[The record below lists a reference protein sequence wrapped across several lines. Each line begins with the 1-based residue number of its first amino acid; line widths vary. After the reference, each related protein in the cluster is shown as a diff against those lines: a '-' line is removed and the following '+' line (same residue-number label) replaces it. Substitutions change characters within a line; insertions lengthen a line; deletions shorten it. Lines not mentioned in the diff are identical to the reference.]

1 MISTNYNKKLK
12 DLLLDRN
19 CYNPA
24 TVFNPLSARMAE
36 QIGFKIGIVP
46 GKIISLDFLGDPD
59 LMLLSLTELTETVRR
74 IAKYAKIPLIVDAD
88 NGYGNA
94 VNVCRTIE
102 SLEDAG
108 ASGIS
113 LEDTDLPIKFGKTKY
128 PEFLSIKEA
137 AFKIKLAV
145 DRKIN
150 KSTSII
156 ARTGVYPY
164 QGINAAL
171 ERGKS
176 YESVG
181 ADALFYIN
189 VSSKNDIEKLVKSHD
204 IPIILGNNTT
214 DLSLNELTKM
224 GVSVSL
230 PGHNAYFA
238 AMEAY
243 RRSLENLYETGEFS
257 DLEIDINYINKL
269 SNEEKNSEIIKK
281 YM

>member
-1 MISTNYNKKLK
+1 MLNIDANKKLR
-12 DLLLDRN
+12 DLLLDQN
-19 CYNPA
+19 CYNTA
-24 TVFNPLSARMAE
+24 TIFNPLSVRIAE
-36 QIGFKIGIVP
+36 QVGFNIGIVP
-46 GKIISLDFLGDPD
+46 GKIISLDFLADPD

-74 IAKYAKIPLIVDAD
+74 ITKYAKIPLIVDAD

-113 LEDTDLPIKFGKTKY
+113 LEDTALPIKFGKTKY
-128 PEFLSIKEA
+128 PEFLTIKEA
-137 AFKIKLAV
+137 TLKIKLAV
-145 DRKIN
+145 DRKYS

-156 ARTGVYPY
+156 ARTGIYPY
-164 QGINAAL
+164 EGINSAL

-189 VSSKNDIEKLVKSHD
+189 VSSKKDIEKIVKSHD
-204 IPIILGNNTT
+204 IPIILGNNST
-214 DLSLNELTKM
+214 DFSLKELSKM
-224 GVSVSL
+224 GVSISL
-230 PGHNAYFA
+230 PGHKAYYN

-243 RRSLENLYETGEFS
+243 RRSLENLYKTGEFGN
-257 DLEIDINYINKL
+257 LETDIDYINKL

>member
-1 MISTNYNKKLK
+1 MINVDTNKKLR
-12 DLLLDRN
+12 DLLLDQN
-19 CYNPA
+19 CYNAA
-24 TVFNPLSARMAE
+24 TIFNPLSVRIAE
-36 QIGFKIGIVP
+36 QVGFNIGIVP
-46 GKIISLDFLGDPD
+46 GKIISLDFLADPD
-59 LMLLSLTELTETVRR
+59 LMLLTLTELTETVRR
-74 IAKYAKIPLIVDAD
+74 ITKYAKIPLIVDAD

-113 LEDTDLPIKFGKTKY
+113 LEDTALPIKFGKTKY

-137 AFKIKLAV
+137 TLKIKLAV
-145 DRKIN
+145 DRKYN

-156 ARTGVYPY
+156 ARTGIYPY
-164 QGINAAL
+164 EGINSAL

-189 VSSKNDIEKLVKSHD
+189 ISSEKDIEKIVKSHD
-204 IPIILGNNTT
+204 IPIILGNNST
-214 DLSLNELTKM
+214 DLTLKELSKI
-224 GVSVSL
+224 GVSISL
-230 PGHNAYFA
+230 PGHKAYYN

-243 RRSLENLYETGEFS
+243 RRSLENLYKTGEFGS
-257 DLEIDINYINKL
+257 FETDIDYIKKL

>member
-1 MISTNYNKKLK
+1 MIEV
-12 DLLLDRN
+12 LLLNFLSTASLIFNVASFIGRN
-19 CYNPA
+19 SGYFVFPNFIGKSVSSRDIPEAPA
-24 TVFNPLSARMAE
+24 SSR
-36 QIGFKIGIVP
+36 
-46 GKIISLDFLGDPD
+46 
-59 LMLLSLTELTETVRR
+59 
-74 IAKYAKIPLIVDAD
+74 
-88 NGYGNA
+88 
-94 VNVCRTIE
+94 
-102 SLEDAG
+102 
-108 ASGIS
+108 
-113 LEDTDLPIKFGKTKY
+113 
-128 PEFLSIKEA
+128 LSIKEA

-145 DRKIN
+145 DRKLN

-230 PGHNAYFA
+230 PGHKAYFA